1 MKKLLAIVVLGLV
14 LASNALADDIN
25 ELNNKLIEIENRMD
39 NCLNTKDKELC
50 DRIIM
55 ENPIL
60 EILGNQSFAKL
71 LMSPNHWGVGTKCG
85 ATNARILSKTNKI
98 ASFVMQN

>member
-1 MKKLLAIVVLGLV
+1 MKKLLAILVLGLL

-25 ELNNKLIEIENRMD
+25 KLNNKLLEIENRMD

-50 DRIIM
+50 DKIIM

-71 LMSPNHWGVGTKCG
+71 LMSRHCFVGTKCG

-98 ASFVMQN
+98 ASFVLEN

>member
-1 MKKLLAIVVLGLV
+1 MKKLLAIVVLGLL
-14 LASNALADDIN
+14 LASNSLADDIN

-55 ENPIL
+55 
-60 EILGNQSFAKL
+60 
-71 LMSPNHWGVGTKCG
+71 
-85 ATNARILSKTNKI
+85 
-98 ASFVMQN
+98 